1 MEPGEHRR
9 LRQRTVAGVGW
20 KFASVAVSFV
30 SQFAIGVVL
39 ARLLPPEDFGLLGL
53 AMIVVGFGNVFVNL
67 GLGPALEQ
75 RQKLEE
81 RHVRVAF
88 TVSVLS
94 GLALCALVYAAA
106 PYAARFLGDGRIT
119 KILEVLSLSF
129 VLSGFY
135 TVSAALLRR
144 RLDFR
149 RLMVVEVISS
159 VVGYGG
165 LAVAL
170 AFMDFGVWSLVYAA
184 LLQRLLSVV
193 VAYGFVRH
201 AARPLF
207 SAQETKDL
215 ASFGAGISLASV
227 FNYFALQGD
236 YFVVG
241 RVLGPGPLGLY
252 TRAYTLMTLP
262 TSRFVQS
269 LGSVLFPAMS
279 KVQHDPGRFR
289 RAYLDSLSVMS
300 FVTIP
305 ILAALVALA
314 PELVAGIYGE
324 KWMGA
329 VAPLQILGCFGAFRA
344 MYNGAASFLRAKGWV
359 YRILLCQVV
368 YGTCM
373 LVGTWQGAIHLGLEG
388 VAGAVGLAITVMWA
402 CVIYFSS
409 QATHTR
415 LSQVL
420 MTMVPGGVLA
430 APLVAACLACK
441 YASAVM
447 GLRPLWTL
455 LAAIPLGLFVV
466 GVALFTFPQWLF
478 GGLPRKVL
486 ASLEGAV
493 PTWGEGV
500 YRRVAAHFDGA
511 DQVVV

>member
-1 MEPGEHRR
+1 MESGERQS

-30 SQFAIGVVL
+30 SQFVIGVIL

-75 RQKLEE
+75 RQELKE

-94 GLALCALVYAAA
+94 GFALCALVYAAA
-106 PYAARFLGDGRIT
+106 PYAAQFLGDGRIT
-119 KILEVLSLSF
+119 TILQVLSLSF
-129 VLSGFY
+129 VLSGLY

-149 RLMVVEVISS
+149 RLMVVEVTSS
-159 VVGYGG
+159 VAGYGG
-165 LAVAL
+165 LAIAL
-170 AFMDFGVWSLVYAA
+170 AFMGFGVWSLVYAA

-193 VAYGFVRH
+193 AAYAFVRH
-201 AARPLF
+201 DVRPLF
-207 SAQETKDL
+207 SARETKEL
-215 ASFGAGISLASV
+215 ASFGAGISLAGV

-269 LGSVLFPAMS
+269 LASVLFPAMS
-279 KVQHDPGRFR
+279 KVQQDPKRFR
-289 RAYLDSLSVMS
+289 RAYLDSLSVMN

-305 ILAALVALA
+305 VLAVLVALA
-314 PELVAGIYGE
+314 PELVAGVYGE

-344 MYNGAASFLRAKGWV
+344 MYNGASSFLRAKGWV

-373 LVGTWQGAIHLGLEG
+373 LVGAWQGAIYFGLEG
-388 VAGAVGLAITVMWA
+388 VAGAVGGAITVMWA
-402 CVIYFSS
+402 LVMYFSS
-409 QATHTR
+409 RATHTR
-415 LSQVL
+415 FRQVL
-420 MTMVPGGVLA
+420 VTMVPGGVLA
-430 APLVAACLACK
+430 APIVAACLVCK
-441 YASAVM
+441 YFFAFL
-447 GLRPLWTL
+447 GIKPLWTL
-455 LAAIPLGLFVV
+455 LAAALLGLFVA

-478 GGLPRKVL
+478 GGLPRKLL
-486 ASLEGAV
+486 ASLEGVV
-493 PTWGEGV
+493 PPWGEGA
-500 YRRVAAHFDGA
+500 YRRVAAHFDGSDHVA
-511 DQVVV
+511 V